1 MKSFQLKLILIL
13 LFLSV
18 NIFFVFKLWELY
30 NSKNVFTK
38 DEISQA
44 VSVLCE
50 KGVNIS
56 VDKVIT
62 KKNVPDV
69 IKLNF
74 NSSSSE
80 GIAKRVMRE
89 KYSTFTVP
97 DGFSYTGSS
106 ESLSFKQDYSITY
119 TYTPS
124 NITKED
130 VLKKLNTST
139 AVEKSGKK
147 ETERLTKTL
156 FSDINSEPYK
166 VSLIPLR
173 STVVDGITYIEAIEA
188 VDLYKIEKAKI
199 IAAVKDGKLL
209 YLSGTLF
216 FAEGYEDY
224 SSNAFD
230 SINILFEIDEKESE
244 ITSMEIIYSFV
255 FDEKDSVYL
264 APSYAFTYS
273 DNTREIYDATSA
285 LKRSS

>member
-18 NIFFVFKLWELY
+18 NAFFIFKLSELY
-30 NSKNVFTK
+30 NSKNVFNK
-38 DEISQA
+38 EEITQA
-44 VSVLCE
+44 VSVLLK
-50 KGVNIS
+50 KGVKIS
-56 VDKVIT
+56 ADKVIT
-62 KKNVPDV
+62 AKNVPDV

-89 KYSTFTVP
+89 KYSAFTVP
-97 DGFSYTGSS
+97 DGFSYTGNS
-106 ESLSFKQDYSITY
+106 ETLSFNHDYSISY

-124 NITKED
+124 KITKED
-130 VLKKLNTST
+130 VLKKLEYCNN
-139 AVEKSGKK
+139 VDKSGKK
-147 ETERLTKTL
+147 EAERLTKAL
-156 FSDINSEPYK
+156 FSDINSDPYK

-173 STVVDGITYIEAIEA
+173 STVVDGITYIEAIQA

-199 IAAVKDGKLL
+199 IASVKDGKLL

-244 ITSMEIIYSFV
+244 ITSMELIYSFV
-255 FDEKDSVYL
+255 FDENDSVYL
-264 APSYAFTYS
+264 TPSYAFTYS

-285 LKRSS
+285 IKRSS